1 MFRVN
6 LKIFLFIFLLGT
18 TVLDAQNTLNIGASL
33 GLVLDFGTHERQLG
47 LEINAYAQTY
57 CVQLNTGTQ
66 FSFFL
71 KGLGNRRRYME
82 ERTYLSGVL
91 LGGKRNLLPAL
102 GINSLNHNTN
112 FSNSLTYSY
121 LWYHDNV
128 GTSQQSG
135 AFGLQMRYLSI
146 ACENDIFAGQGKDR
160 FRTGHLAFGYRYQ
173 QQVFQLGANIWTG
186 ETKGSIWKQGNVQD
200 YPYGYRDL
208 SQLPFGTTSHGI
220 FYFSYK
226 TYLPFQQQVKAS
238 IGIDSEEIRNVLQ
251 NKLAHNLPFL
261 PKTMKRNTPN
271 YLRLGPNGTPIYTKS
286 ERRKDLLFLQI
297 GTNGDWSQ

>member
-1 MFRVN
+1 VN

-18 TVLDAQNTLNIGASL
+18 TTVEAQNTLNIGASL

-47 LEINAYAQTY
+47 LEINAYAQSY

-66 FSFFL
+66 FSFFS
-71 KGLGNRRRYME
+71 KGLGQRKRFIE
-82 ERTYLSGVL
+82 ERTYVSGVL
-91 LGGKRNLLPAL
+91 LGGKRNLLPVWE
-102 GINSLNHNTN
+102 INSLNHNTN

-121 LWYHDNV
+121 LWYHDNA
-128 GTSQQSG
+128 GTSQRSG
-135 AFGLQMRYLSI
+135 AFGLQMRYFSL

-173 QQVFQLGANIWTG
+173 QQVFQLGVNIWTG
-186 ETKGSIWKQGNVQD
+186 ETKGSLLKQGDTIN
-200 YPYGYRDL
+200 YPYGFRDL
-208 SQLPFGTTSHGI
+208 SLLPYGNTSHGI
-220 FYFSYK
+220 FYLTYK
-226 TYLPFQQQVKAS
+226 TSLPFQQQVKAS

-261 PKTMKRNTPN
+261 PKKMKRNTPN
-271 YLRLGPNGTPIYTKS
+271 YLRLGSNGFPVFNKS

>member
-1 MFRVN
+1 V
-6 LKIFLFIFLLGT
+6 
-18 TVLDAQNTLNIGASL
+18 DAQNTVNVGASL

-47 LEINAYAQTY
+47 LELNAYVQTY

-71 KGLGNRRRYME
+71 NGLGERKRFME

-91 LGGKRNLLPAL
+91 MGGKRNLVPTWE
-102 GINSLNHNTN
+102 INSLNHNTN
-112 FSNSLTYSY
+112 YSNSLTYSY

-128 GTSQQSG
+128 GTSQRSG
-135 AFGLQMRYLSI
+135 AFGLQMKYLSL
-146 ACENDIFAGQGKDR
+146 AFENDIFAGQGKDR

-173 QQVFQLGANIWTG
+173 QNAFQLGVNIWTG
-186 ETKGSIWKQGNVQD
+186 ETKGSVLKQGGTIN
-200 YPYGYRDL
+200 YPYGFRDL
-208 SQLPFGTTSHGI
+208 SLLPYGKTSHGI

-226 TYLPFQQQVKAS
+226 TILPFQQQVKAS

-251 NKLAHNLPFL
+251 NKIAHNLPFL
-261 PKTMKRNTPN
+261 PKKMKRNTPN
-271 YLRLGPNGTPIYTKS
+271 YLRLGSNGFPVDTKTD
-286 ERRKDLLFLQI
+286 RRKDILFLQI